1 MRGWSRPRRV
11 AAAVLLPVC
20 LLLAY
25 GALGAVVA
33 GAQTT
38 TTTPTTTPPTTLPVA
53 TTAGGTTPTTVPA
66 TNPPA
71 TSAPTTVAPT
81 TTSNNDS
88 GSDIPWVPIAIA
100 IVVLLAI
107 ILLIVLLARRR
118 GRRVQATH
126 DWRARAADVTAEI
139 GASSRLLSAGE
150 PATPAIAQQILAS
163 LRAFDDL
170 AATAPDDAA
179 REAAQGGRRI
189 VQTLG
194 RAVDADYSIRRA
206 QPPESAERVEG
217 SAEML
222 RSTATDSDRAL
233 RALYRGFTETS

>member
-1 MRGWSRPRRV
+1 V
-11 AAAVLLPVC
+11 VTAVLLLAC
-20 LLLAY
+20 LALAST
-25 GALGAVVA
+25 ALGADLA

-38 TTTPTTTPPTTLPVA
+38 TTTPPTTTLPATTVPPTTPA
-53 TTAGGTTPTTVPA
+53 TSPPTTVGNPA
-66 TNPPA
+66 
-71 TSAPTTVAPT
+71 TTVAPT
-81 TTSNNDS
+81 TTTNNNDS
-88 GSDIPWVPIAIA
+88 GSDIPWVPIVAVV
-100 IVVLLAI
+100 VVLLLI
-107 ILLIVLLARRR
+107 ILLVVLLSRRR
-118 GRRVQATH
+118 GRRVQAEH
-126 DWRARAADVTAEI
+126 DWRARAADATAEV

-179 REAAQGGRRI
+179 REAAQRGRRI

>member
-11 AAAVLLPVC
+11 ITAVLM
-20 LLLAY
+20 LASS
-25 GALGAVVA
+25 ALACSMLGAVAA

-38 TTTPTTTPPTTLPVA
+38 TTTPPTTTPVT
-53 TTAGGTTPTTVPA
+53 TTPVTTVPA
-66 TNPPA
+66 TTAPTAPSTTANPG
-71 TSAPTTVAPT
+71 TTVAPPT
-81 TTSNNDS
+81 TPGNNDDS
-88 GSDIPWVPIAIA
+88 GSDIPWVPIVIA
-100 IVVLLAI
+100 AVVLLAI
-107 ILLIVLLARRR
+107 ILLVLLLARRR
-118 GRRVQATH
+118 GRRVQAAH
-126 DWRARAADVTAEI
+126 DWRARAADATAEI

-150 PATPAIAQQILAS
+150 PATAAIAQQILAS
-163 LRAFDDL
+163 LRSFDDL

-179 REAAQGGRRI
+179 REAAQRGRRI

-194 RAVDADYSIRRA
+194 RAVDADYSVRRA
-206 QPPESAERVEG
+206 QPPESPERIEG